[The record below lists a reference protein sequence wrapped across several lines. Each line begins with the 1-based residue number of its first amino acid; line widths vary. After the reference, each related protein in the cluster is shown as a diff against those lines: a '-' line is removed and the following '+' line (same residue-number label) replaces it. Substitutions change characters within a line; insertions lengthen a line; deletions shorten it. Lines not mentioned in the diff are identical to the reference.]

1 MDRLRTNHTKR
12 KTTKGSIQTRTKR
25 AKNNS
30 TTKTT
35 AINKTTTDEEAV
47 VAEATVE
54 VAKKTRVKEG
64 INSMKMVVEGEEAEE
79 EVEVDVEV
87 INNTKEEVINSYK
100 SKTPTILSMSKSRS
114 LTVMLVIQEARALTN
129 KPLP

>member
-1 MDRLRTNHTKR
+1 M
-12 KTTKGSIQTRTKR
+12 KTTT
-25 AKNNS
+25 
-30 TTKTT
+30 
-35 AINKTTTDEEAV
+35 INKTTTDEEAV
-47 VAEATVE
+47 EAEATVE

-79 EVEVDVEV
+79 EVEVDVAV
-87 INNTKEEVINSYK
+87 INKTKEEVINSYK